1 MEANVTE
8 LWQIV
13 EALQVE
19 VGSMQT
25 DMDSLWLMVGAILVV
40 FMQAGFTMLEVG
52 SVGAKHTKN
61 LLIKN
66 LLDLA
71 VAAVMWWAV
80 GWGLAFGTASEENGF
95 NQFFG
100 PGSFFAR
107 GEEFEDEAGNYGTKN
122 GYSWAL
128 WLFQWS
134 FSGTAVTIV
143 SGAVG
148 ERICMSGYFLFSQA
162 MVGLI
167 YPLVVRWGWNSHGW
181 ASAWSSTRDNLLF
194 GCGVIDFAGSGVVHA
209 TGGMAALVMVVLI
222 GPRLGRFSD
231 GGAKNKME
239 RQSVIIETLGAFILW
254 VGWYGFNG
262 CSTLYIT
269 GSSHVAAKAMVC
281 TSIAAASAALGVAC
295 TSLILFQHVGP
306 GQVING

>member
-25 DMDSLWLMVGAILVV
+25 DMDSLWLMLGAILVV

-80 GWGLAFGTASEENGF
+80 GWGLAFGTGTEENGF

-100 PGSFFAR
+100 RGSFFAR

-167 YPLVVRWGWNSHGW
+167 YPMVVRWGWNSHGW
-181 ASAWSSTRDNLLF
+181 ASAWSSTRDDLLF

-209 TGGMAALVMVVLI
+209 TGGMAALVTVILI

-231 GGAKNKME
+231 GGANNKME
-239 RQSVIIETLGAFILW
+239 RQSAIIEVRQDRGLHMVAPQRFRPFGRKSLVFPPNPCRGVFVFSLEAPCTRTLRAFLRP
-254 VGWYGFNG
+254 
-262 CSTLYIT
+262 
-269 GSSHVAAKAMVC
+269 SSD
-281 TSIAAASAALGVAC
+281 SL
-295 TSLILFQHVGP
+295 SLIL
-306 GQVING
+306 